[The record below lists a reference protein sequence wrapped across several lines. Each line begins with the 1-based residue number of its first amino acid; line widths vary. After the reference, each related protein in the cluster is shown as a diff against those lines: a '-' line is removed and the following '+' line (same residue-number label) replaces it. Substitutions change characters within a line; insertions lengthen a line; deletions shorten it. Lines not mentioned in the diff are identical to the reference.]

1 MPSSTML
8 LRFLFSQN
16 CKYLFKAMWA
26 NLSLGEGRVLMDFN
40 LASEHEML
48 RKTMREFAE
57 RELLPKALQLDAS
70 GEFPRGI
77 VQKIA
82 DLGLIGI
89 VIPAEYGGSPVGHL
103 ARMISIEELSRAYAS
118 IGLFLQ
124 ATPLGLWALL
134 HFGSEEQKQAYI
146 PPVVRG
152 EKIMCMAV
160 TEPTGGSDPQS
171 IKTRAEPEGDHY
183 VVNGSKCFITNGSIA
198 DYCVFVAKTGES
210 PKRLSV
216 FVVEKGTPGFEAG
229 MREQHAG
236 MRSMVVSELVFKNC
250 KIPKENLIGN
260 EGDGLRATLKTISE
274 IGRMGNAGV
283 ALGIARA
290 SYETALKYAKE
301 KQLYGKP
308 IAELQAIRFM
318 LADMSVET
326 EAARWLAYYAAWL
339 LDQGKTSREISKE
352 IATAKVYSS
361 EVARRNAI
369 KAVQIHGAYGTLPE
383 FNVMRYLRDA
393 LEAVSAG
400 GTNEIMRAVIGRE
413 ITK

>member
-1 MPSSTML
+1 
-8 LRFLFSQN
+8 
-16 CKYLFKAMWA
+16 
-26 NLSLGEGRVLMDFN
+26 MDF
-40 LASEHEML
+40 SFTPEQEML
-48 RKTMREFAE
+48 RKALQEFVE
-57 RELLPKALQLDAS
+57 KELLPRAIQLDES
-70 GEFPRGI
+70 GEFPRDI
-77 VQKIA
+77 IKKIA

-89 VIPAEYGGSPVGHL
+89 VMPAEYGGSPMGHL

-124 ATPLGLWALL
+124 ATPLGLWTIL
-134 HFGSEEQKQAYI
+134 HFGTEEQKKTYI

-171 IKTRAEPEGDHY
+171 IQTKAKLEGNHY
-183 VVNGSKCFITNGSIA
+183 VVNGSKYFITNGAIA
-198 DYCVFVAKTGES
+198 DTCVFVAKTGEG
-210 PKRLSV
+210 PKSLSA
-216 FVVEKGTPGFEAG
+216 FVVEKGTAGFEPG

-236 MRSMVVSELVFKNC
+236 MRSMIVSEIVFKNC
-250 KIPKENLIGN
+250 KIPRDNLIGK
-260 EGDGLRATLKTISE
+260 EGDGLRATLKTVSE
-274 IGRMGNAGV
+274 IGRTGNTGV
-283 ALGIARA
+283 SLGIARA
-290 SYETALKYAKE
+290 AYETALKYAKE

-308 IAELQAIRFM
+308 IAELQAIGFM

-326 EAARWLAYYAAWL
+326 EAAKWLAYHAAWL

-352 IATAKVYSS
+352 IATAKAYSS
-361 EVARRNAI
+361 EVARRNAV

-383 FNVMRYLRDA
+383 FHVMRYLRDA

-400 GTNEIMRAVIGRE
+400 GTNEIMRTVIGRE